1 MVKAGQ
7 GEAKD
12 KKKVMNSVKTVVT
25 NILGKSANLGFKVG
39 PLWPKKIGNMW
50 KIHME
55 NVETFCRELGSG
67 LKR

>member
-1 MVKAGQ
+1 MIMVKAGQ

-39 PLWPKKIGNMW
+39 PLWPKKIGNM
-50 KIHME
+50 
-55 NVETFCRELGSG
+55 
-67 LKR
+67 